1 MIIVVKTG
9 AESNDFVQSVPRLE
23 SIPKPNILLKNLLIY
38 NILIIYLFNLNLMCL
53 IEERSG
59 NEPV

>member
-1 MIIVVKTG
+1 MIEVVKNLI
-9 AESNDFVQSVPRLE
+9 SNGFVQSLPRLE
-23 SIPKPNILLKNLLIY
+23 SISNPSILLKNLLIY
-38 NILIIYLFNLNLMCL
+38 NILKTYLFNLNLVCL